1 MIDKSVYVTDTQKAP
16 KVKRLLFVLKYTKTE
31 IPTFGEKVIRVINS
45 LVFLPWVPEPLQIS
59 TYTNSFNLQHS
70 LKGNHLKIKLKH
82 WLYLYISFH
91 HEAGF
96 ENSLLNVLTE
106 WKSWK
111 PVAPLQAWA
120 SLGRLSRHPA
130 LTFPQPLDQPA
141 LSSSPKCLPS
151 SGLQERGT
159 ESWKLQIDSGKG
171 RKAKWPMEGSSHQS
185 HLALPGMGTSSP
197 HGPHFLTV
205 LSGGLPDKR
214 RLRFDSFRLLL
225 NPIQTIIRINCVT
238 PSLLCS
244 TSMKRNSG
252 PRPYPINKAD

>member
-106 WKSWK
+106 
-111 PVAPLQAWA
+111 
-120 SLGRLSRHPA
+120 
-130 LTFPQPLDQPA
+130 
-141 LSSSPKCLPS
+141 
-151 SGLQERGT
+151 
-159 ESWKLQIDSGKG
+159 
-171 RKAKWPMEGSSHQS
+171 
-185 HLALPGMGTSSP
+185 
-197 HGPHFLTV
+197 
-205 LSGGLPDKR
+205 
-214 RLRFDSFRLLL
+214 
-225 NPIQTIIRINCVT
+225 
-238 PSLLCS
+238 
-244 TSMKRNSG
+244 
-252 PRPYPINKAD
+252 

>member
-1 MIDKSVYVTDTQKAP
+1 MKE
-16 KVKRLLFVLKYTKTE
+16 L
-31 IPTFGEKVIRVINS
+31 
-45 LVFLPWVPEPLQIS
+45 
-59 TYTNSFNLQHS
+59 
-70 LKGNHLKIKLKH
+70 
-82 WLYLYISFH
+82 
-91 HEAGF
+91 EAGGP
-96 ENSLLNVLTE
+96 SAGLGQLGAAV
-106 WKSWK
+106 
-111 PVAPLQAWA
+111 QA
-120 SLGRLSRHPA
+120 SCPH
-130 LTFPQPLDQPA
+130 
-141 LSSSPKCLPS
+141 LPS
-151 SGLQERGT
+151 ALGPASSFFKPQMFAFLRTAERGT

-171 RKAKWPMEGSSHQS
+171 RKAKWPTEGSSHQS
-185 HLALPGMGTSSP
+185 HLALPGVGTSSL